1 LSSGADERAYLS
13 TSHRKR
19 IEKRL
24 LWQAICDPSWKNF
37 EASMEQV
44 RRWTDQSDETAMSA
58 VDRLAT
64 VRGRSPAEA
73 MPTPITTAAER
84 RLRLIIESAP
94 VSLIVVD
101 KAGQVLAA
109 NRATLTLFDR
119 RRFEDVVGMSITALA
134 APESHELLAAFVTR
148 ICDGEA
154 GSVEYSVA
162 WPDGTQRRL
171 ETHAVPIR
179 RADDDV
185 SVFLGASWDVSTR
198 DHANALLEELQ
209 THYASVESERDTLRS
224 ALDEAKTAASRLEL
238 HRANERAQADDQR
251 QRLHAALTEVEQR
264 HTILATEWTVERESL
279 TSRLASTD
287 RERAELSRELDIER
301 ASARA
306 ALREVDQAHQE
317 AQAAEEARKEF
328 AQLLRHTREQ
338 HETDVEAVRTE
349 RDKLVQAIQT
359 VNASYAALVSERGAE
374 RTEFEAALEAERF
387 RSVELMS
394 ERDRF
399 RTDLSAILQ
408 TLQEA
413 GVQTQQLLDRCRT
426 LRLVSNGEP
435 RDTGG
440 LENPSTAART
450 ESEECSWQ
458 F

>member
-1 LSSGADERAYLS
+1 
-13 TSHRKR
+13 
-19 IEKRL
+19 
-24 LWQAICDPSWKNF
+24 
-37 EASMEQV
+37 MEQV
-44 RRWTDQSDETAMSA
+44 LRRIDRSEEATMPA

-64 VRGRSPAEA
+64 LRGRSATEAVPA
-73 MPTPITTAAER
+73 PITTAAER

-101 KAGQVLAA
+101 KSGQVLAA

-119 RRFEDVVGMSITALA
+119 RGFEDVVGMSISALA
-134 APESHELLAAFVTR
+134 APESCDVLAAFVTR
-148 ICDGEA
+148 VCDGEA
-154 GSVEYSVA
+154 GSVEYPVV

-179 RADDDV
+179 RADNDV

-198 DHANALLEELQ
+198 DHASALLEQLQ
-209 THYASVESERDTLRS
+209 EQHASVESERDTLRS
-224 ALDEAKTAASRLEL
+224 ALDEAKTAASRLEI

-264 HTILATEWTVERESL
+264 HTVLATEWTAERESL

-287 RERAELSRELDIER
+287 RQRAELSRELDIER
-301 ASARA
+301 ASAGA
-306 ALREVDQAHQE
+306 ALRDVDRARQE
-317 AQAAEEARKEF
+317 AQTAAEEARKEF

-338 HETDVEAVRTE
+338 HEADLEGVRGE
-349 RDKLVQAIQT
+349 RDKLAQAIQA
-359 VNASYAALVSERGAE
+359 VNASYAALVSERGTE
-374 RTEFEAALEAERF
+374 RTEFEAALEAERV
-387 RSVELMS
+387 RSVELLS

-408 TLQEA
+408 TLQDA

-426 LRLVSNGEP
+426 LRLVSNTEQ
-435 RDTGG
+435 RDTGE
-440 LENPSTAART
+440 LASPSTSTRT

>member
-13 TSHRKR
+13 TSHRRR

-64 VRGRSPAEA
+64 LRGRSPAEA

-185 SVFLGASWDVSTR
+185 SVFLGASMPTR
-198 DHANALLEELQ
+198 CSRNFKHNTLLSNPSA
-209 THYASVESERDTLRS
+209 THCGAPSMKR
-224 ALDEAKTAASRLEL
+224 
-238 HRANERAQADDQR
+238 R
-251 QRLHAALTEVEQR
+251 QRRAVLNFTAQMNEHR
-264 HTILATEWTVERESL
+264 PTIS
-279 TSRLASTD
+279 
-287 RERAELSRELDIER
+287 
-301 ASARA
+301 
-306 ALREVDQAHQE
+306 
-317 AQAAEEARKEF
+317 
-328 AQLLRHTREQ
+328 
-338 HETDVEAVRTE
+338 
-349 RDKLVQAIQT
+349 
-359 VNASYAALVSERGAE
+359 VNGCMR
-374 RTEFEAALEAERF
+374 R
-387 RSVELMS
+387 
-394 ERDRF
+394 
-399 RTDLSAILQ
+399 
-408 TLQEA
+408 
-413 GVQTQQLLDRCRT
+413 
-426 LRLVSNGEP
+426 
-435 RDTGG
+435 
-440 LENPSTAART
+440 
-450 ESEECSWQ
+450 
-458 F
+458 